1 MEEKNNE
8 DHPMEDANEDEAGV
22 QDQLLK
28 DDHENQFDDR
38 QVQKFKDFA
47 KDPELYDKLVDA
59 FAPSIW
65 EN

>member
-1 MEEKNNE
+1 M
-8 DHPMEDANEDEAGV
+8 
-22 QDQLLK
+22 K
-28 DDHENQFDDR
+28 DDHEHLFDDR